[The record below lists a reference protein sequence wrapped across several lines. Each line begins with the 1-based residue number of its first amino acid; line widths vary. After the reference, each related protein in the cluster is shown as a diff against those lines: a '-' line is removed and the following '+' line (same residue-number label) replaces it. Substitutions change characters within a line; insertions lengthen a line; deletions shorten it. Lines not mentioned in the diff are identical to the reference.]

1 MKNTVIFTVTHGHR
15 DTKFG
20 IDIFESITTTHKDY
34 TKYNVDRCSEFQL
47 YFKMKEIAEAIN
59 NECDCAVLF
68 EVE

>member
-1 MKNTVIFTVTHGHR
+1 MNNTVIFTVTHGSR

-20 IDIFESITTTHKDY
+20 IDIFESITTKNKDY
-34 TKYNVDRCSEFQL
+34 TQFNVERCSEFEL

-59 NECDCAVLF
+59 NEYDCAVLF